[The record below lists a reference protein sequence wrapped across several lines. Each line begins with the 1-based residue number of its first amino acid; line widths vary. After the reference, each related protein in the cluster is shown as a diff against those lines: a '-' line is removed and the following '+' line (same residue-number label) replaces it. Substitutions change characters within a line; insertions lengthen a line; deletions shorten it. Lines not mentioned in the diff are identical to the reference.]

1 MDVDEFI
8 AFLLAQGYA
17 ESEARALVDHVFSD
31 DFADDFDD
39 FEEPDHLDI
48 RDRNGQVVAIEI
60 DYSMSERGV
69 LRFIVRGQ
77 PAAERPSRQADLLK
91 AAADALD
98 DGQDPLAGPF
108 LSTHDITYDELQDLA
123 GWLAIGARL
132 TAWAME
138 NPRQAA
144 IAARAGTDF
153 MKLDTITQLLRKLN
167 ETAPGPAGGTQ

>member
-1 MDVDEFI
+1 MDEDEFMQ
-8 AFLLAQGYA
+8 FLLEQEYA
-17 ESEARALVDHVFSD
+17 GPEARALIDQALNGD
-31 DFADDFDD
+31 LDY
-39 FEEPDHLDI
+39 LDI
-48 RDRNGQVVAIEI
+48 RDKNGRAVEVEI
-60 DYSMSERGV
+60 DASMGFAGQI
-69 LRFIVRGQ
+69 RFIVHEQ

-98 DGQDPLAGPF
+98 DGRDPLAGPF

-123 GWLAIGARL
+123 GRLAIGARL